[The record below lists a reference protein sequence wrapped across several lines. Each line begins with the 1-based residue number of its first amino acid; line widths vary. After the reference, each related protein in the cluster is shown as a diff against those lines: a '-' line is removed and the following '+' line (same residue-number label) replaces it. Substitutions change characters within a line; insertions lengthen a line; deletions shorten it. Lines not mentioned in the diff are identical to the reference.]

1 MSFKLTAS
9 AVDVLRAALVPAALA
24 LPLLAVPV
32 VAQAQDETPP
42 ATEEAAP
49 APADAA
55 PAEAAPAAE
64 PVAPETVI
72 ASVGG
77 EDITEGDLL
86 LAAEELTAELQS
98 VPANQRR
105 AFLLTVLIDM
115 KLMASAAR
123 ENGLGETEDFT
134 RRLAYLEDQALR
146 RAFFNDIVETQVTE
160 EAINAAYE
168 ELSAEF
174 TPEPELRARHI
185 LVETEEEAISI
196 RAEIEGGMSFE
207 DAAAEYGTDGTSA
220 TGGDLGYFGAGM
232 MVPEF
237 EEAAFAMEVGELS
250 EPVQSQFG
258 WHLIQLEDSRLS
270 EAPPLD
276 QVRQQVAQQVLYES
290 YEAAI
295 EDIRTDTEVN
305 IADEAL
311 AAEVEAQGGL

>member
-1 MSFKLTAS
+1 MSFKLAAS

-24 LPLLAVPV
+24 LPLLAVPM

-49 APADAA
+49 APA
-55 PAEAAPAAE
+55 EAAPAPE

-98 VPANQRR
+98 VPADQRR

-115 KLMASAAR
+115 KLMAGAAR
-123 ENGLGETEDFT
+123 ENGLGDTEDFT

-168 ELSAEF
+168 ELAAEF
-174 TPEPELRARHI
+174 TPEPEVRARHI
-185 LVETEEEAISI
+185 LVETEEEANSI

-250 EPVQSQFG
+250 QPVQSQFG

-270 EAPPLD
+270 AAPPIE

-295 EDIRTDTEVN
+295 ENIRADTEVT
-305 IADEAL
+305 ITDEAL